1 MQLQTKIQCATLLS
15 VTVEKMEKV
24 RDNEGFFAAVPTDLS
39 KAFDC
44 ISHGLLIA
52 KLNAFAF
59 DKKIDVL
66 CFYLS
71 L

>member
-1 MQLQTKIQCATLLS
+1 MQLQTKIQCATLLL

-24 RDNEGFFAAVPTDLS
+24 RDNKGFFAAVLTDLS

-66 CFYLS
+66 CFYLC